1 MVPRL
6 QIFAFPVCNF
16 LSGYIF
22 LINSCCMPKSLRLN
36 IPEPCHENWQNMTPQ
51 DQGRF
56 CGSCQKVVVDFSV
69 MTDKEVLDYF
79 SKASQHVCGRFSNDQ
94 LNKEI
99 TARPVKKQVTWLY
112 VWNLMLATFLM
123 TKTYAQGKPQ
133 IKRLPVKTTINE
145 KPSLVGWTS
154 SVLDPVA
161 AVIPVSMKGVVL
173 DAQTNQPV
181 PGASINI
188 KGTQNGTMADTSG
201 KFLLRAEK
209 NNVLELEVSA
219 IGYETQTVVLDKTA
233 NWENLR
239 VLLKPAVTELQE
251 VSVIAYGT
259 TKGRVVMGS
268 IARVTEINIGINDWT
283 PAAFKKDVKI
293 YPNPVMRG
301 NSIQVKLN
309 LPQEGEYRLELLNTA
324 GQVLLIQPLFMQ
336 TKEQQIDL
344 YTQTKWSAGIYWVRI
359 SSSKSKKV
367 FEAKVLLQ

>member
-1 MVPRL
+1 
-6 QIFAFPVCNF
+6 
-16 LSGYIF
+16 
-22 LINSCCMPKSLRLN
+22 MPQSLLLN

-51 DQGRF
+51 EQGRF

-99 TARPVKKQVTWLY
+99 TAAPVRKRVTWMY
-112 VWNLMLATFLM
+112 VWNLMLATLLI

-133 IKRLPVKTTINE
+133 IKKPPVKTTITE
-145 KPSLVGWTS
+145 KPLVVGWTS
-154 SVLDPVA
+154 TVPDPIETI
-161 AVIPVSMKGVVL
+161 IPVNVKGVVL
-173 DAQTNQPV
+173 DAQSSQPV
-181 PGASINI
+181 PGVTINI
-188 KGTQNGTMADTSG
+188 KGIQKGTVADSNG
-201 KFLLRAEK
+201 KFLLEAEK
-209 NNVLELEVSA
+209 KDLLELEFSA
-219 IGYETQTVVLDKTA
+219 IGYEKQSVLLDKTA
-233 NWENLR
+233 NWENIR
-239 VLLKPAVTELQE
+239 VLLKQAFTDLQE

-259 TKGRVVMGS
+259 TKGRIVMGS
-268 IARVTEINIGINDWT
+268 VGRVSKINSGFNDWI

-301 NSIQVKLN
+301 NSIQVKLQ
-309 LPQEGEYRLELLNTA
+309 LPQAGDYKLELLNTA
-324 GQVLLIQPLFMQ
+324 GQVMLIQPLFMQ

-359 SSSKSKKV
+359 SSTQSKKV